1 MFDMQRL
8 LFLFTKTILLT
19 FSLCGQNNSSAANR
33 QGHCQNAAF
42 DHEVANWLSFNV
54 PAIDVDSLRKVLPGT
69 FILDARE
76 PKEYAVSHIE
86 GAVNCGF
93 DHADL
98 HSLDTLP
105 KNQPILVYCSIGYRS
120 EKIARKLR
128 KKGFKN
134 VSNLYGS
141 IFEWVNRGYPVV
153 DSDGQPTQKIHT
165 YNKSWGKWV
174 DNPGYE
180 RVY

>member
-1 MFDMQRL
+1 MQKL
-8 LFLFTKTILLT
+8 LFLFTKTLLLA
-19 FSLCGQNNSSAANR
+19 FSLCGQNNSTANR
-33 QGHCQNAAF
+33 QGHCQNPAF
-42 DHEVANWLSFNV
+42 DREVAQWLNFSV
-54 PAIDVDSLRKVLPGT
+54 PAIDVDSLRKVMTGT

-93 DHADL
+93 DHVDFQM
-98 HSLDTLP
+98 LDTLP
-105 KNQPILVYCSIGYRS
+105 KDQPILVYCSIGFRS

-153 DSDGQPTQKIHT
+153 DSVGQPTPKIHT
-165 YNKSWGKWV
+165 YNKSWGQWV
-174 DNPGYE
+174 DNPDFE